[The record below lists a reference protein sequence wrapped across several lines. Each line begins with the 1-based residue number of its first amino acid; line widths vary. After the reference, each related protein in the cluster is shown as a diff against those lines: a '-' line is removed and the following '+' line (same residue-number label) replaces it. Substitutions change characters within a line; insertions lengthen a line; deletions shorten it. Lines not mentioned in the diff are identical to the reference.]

1 MIVCHCNVITCQDIR
16 DAVGDMR
23 GGDPYCIVTPGRVF
37 KAHGCKANC
46 GGCMPLFTSIIEE
59 AVALHGGIR
68 KRARTRLIDATSIA
82 GIATQGRTDH
92 PASHAPADNDHA
104 GHTAS
109 QGETHEG
116 QQGRYRRA

>member
-46 GGCMPLFTSIIEE
+46 GGCMPLFTSVIEE
-59 AVALHGGIR
+59 AVTLHGGIR
-68 KRARTRLIDATSIA
+68 KRARTRLIDASSVA
-82 GIATQGRTDH
+82 GIATGSRKIGS
-92 PASHAPADNDHA
+92 ASHAPAGNDDASHS
-104 GHTAS
+104 AS
-109 QGETHEG
+109 QGDSHEG
-116 QQGRYRRA
+116 QQGRYRSA